1 MFRQKI
7 NKKIETF
14 RLPSPRSSSGL
25 ELLYFNCQIS
35 QSTKQL
41 GFKTRATPVT
51 AVLLV
56 YTRVQSNPKQ
66 DFLLQVE
73 ECCSLQQQHQQKHD
87 FNSVFQVIAV
97 CDGICVPIFFARCNR
112 RDAWLAL
119 PQSWIIDF

>member
-73 ECCSLQQQHQQKHD
+73 ECCSLQQQKNTTSTAS
-87 FNSVFQVIAV
+87 FKSSPSAMEFVYPF
-97 CDGICVPIFFARCNR
+97 FFARCNR